1 MMNQQEEQQ
10 KHFTKLLSQWK
21 QEMQVKG
28 FIENEHLLMEQ
39 IRMLNEDKDKEN
51 LSTLLS
57 LAATSRMKKID
68 TQDSVVR
75 AWMEKAHSLNQ
86 KNEEAKQF
94 LAQFQWKAKKDVL
107 TSLQFPMIR
116 ETDNRQQ
123 KKKTAEQII
132 DLCQLFLQENEEHL
146 EDLEDTA
153 KNVKELG
160 DQELIHKYESLV
172 DLLDKAI
179 EAVVGV
185 RKAAEEFEQTISGS
199 FYNTTYF
206 YDMKAHLENIERIK
220 DEWKE
225 QFQEKESTELH
236 SPLSELDSMIGLDLV
251 KKRVKSLYQ
260 FLKYQKTRKEMG
272 FQTKDEMSLNM
283 IVTGNPGTGK
293 TTLVRLLANIYHE
306 LGVLP
311 RKDVIEVD
319 RSQLVGAYVGQTEE
333 NVRAIV
339 EKALGGIL
347 FIDEAYSLKRDGQ
360 TGNDYGQTAI
370 DTLVSLMTGK
380 EFGGRFAVVLAGY
393 PEEMRQFLDANPGL
407 RSRFPRSNL
416 IHLEDYSEDEL
427 ILIADKFAKENDYVL
442 THNAKS
448 QLRKRLEKERVDDTF
463 GNARTVRNLILDA
476 IFQKGAKTKG
486 QQTILDYTLLEK
498 EDFDND
504 EEEDSIRSNIALDD
518 LIGLDEVKE
527 EVKRL
532 ISFVKIQQIRREN
545 NLPILPLQLHS
556 VFMGNPGTGKTTVA
570 KIFAQ
575 ALKEC
580 GILKRGHL
588 LVTSRADFVAGYV
601 GQTAIKTKK
610 KIREALG
617 GVLFID
623 EAYSLLSQ
631 TTGDFGKE
639 VIDTIVDEMTKQ
651 NENLVIILAGYPHEM
666 EQLLESNPGLR
677 SRFKKFFHFHDYT
690 GAELI
695 EIMEHYGANYQY
707 ELSIDA
713 KSYLK
718 DELSKIQVNGNGRFA
733 TNLMDEAIQAQA
745 QRLIESGEMA
755 DVMHEA
761 TMIQQIDVD
770 RSLHKLRRGDS

>member
-1 MMNQQEEQQ
+1 MMNQREEQQ
-10 KHFTKLLSQWK
+10 KQFTKLLTQWQ
-21 QEMQVKG
+21 QEIAETGV
-28 FIENEHLLMEQ
+28 IANEKLLLEQ
-39 IRMLNEDKDKEN
+39 IKMLNEDMDKEN

-57 LAATSRMKKID
+57 LAAISRMKKINND
-68 TQDSVVR
+68 DSVVR
-75 AWMEKAHSLNQ
+75 AWMEKAHGLNQ

-94 LAQFQWKAKKDVL
+94 LAQYQWKAKEDVL

-146 EDLEDTA
+146 EELQDGA

-160 DQELIHKYESLV
+160 IQELIHKYDTLV

-206 YDMKAHLENIERIK
+206 YDMKAHLENMERIK

-225 QFQEKESTELH
+225 QFQEEESVEPH
-236 SPLSELDSMIGLDLV
+236 SSLTELDSMIGLHLV
-251 KKRVKSLYQ
+251 KKRVKAHYQ
-260 FLKYQKTRKEMG
+260 FLKYQKARKKMG

-311 RKDVIEVD
+311 RKEVIEAD
-319 RSQLVGAYVGQTEE
+319 RSQLVGAFVGQTEE

-347 FIDEAYSLKRDGQ
+347 FIDEAYSLKREGQ

-380 EFGGRFAVVLAGY
+380 EFGGKFAVVLAGY

-416 IHLEDYSEDEL
+416 IELEDYSEDEL
-427 ILIADKFAKENDYVL
+427 ILIAEKFAQENDYVL
-442 THNAKS
+442 TVDAKS
-448 QLRKRLEKERVDDTF
+448 ELRKRLEKERVDETF

-476 IFQKGAKTKG
+476 IFQKGAKTAG

-498 EDFDND
+498 EDFGNG
-504 EEEDSIRSNIALDD
+504 EEENSTHSHIALDK

-532 ISFVKIQQIRREN
+532 ISFVKIQQMRREH
-545 NLPILPLQLHS
+545 NLPVLPLQLHS

-570 KIFAQ
+570 KIYAQ

-588 LVTSRADFVAGYV
+588 LITSRADFVAGYV
-601 GQTAIKTKK
+601 GQTAIKTRK

-623 EAYSLLSQ
+623 EAYSLLSHSS
-631 TTGDFGKE
+631 GDFGKE

-690 GAELI
+690 VAELI
-695 EIMEHYGANYQY
+695 EIMELYGANYQY
-707 ELSIDA
+707 ALSLDA
-713 KSYLK
+713 QNYLK
-718 DELSKIQVNGNGRFA
+718 NELSKMPIDGNGRFA
-733 TNLMDEAIQAQA
+733 TNFMDEVIQAQA
-745 QRLIESGEMA
+745 LRLIESGEIEN
-755 DVMHEA
+755 VMHEA
-761 TMIQQIDVD
+761 TMIQQIDVE
-770 RSLHKLRRGDS
+770 RSLNKLRRGDT

>member
-1 MMNQQEEQQ
+1 MLNQQDEQRE
-10 KHFTKLLSQWK
+10 HITKLLSKWK
-21 QEMQVKG
+21 QEIIEEG
-28 FIENEHLLMEQ
+28 HIENEIQLIEQ
-39 IRMLNEDKDKEN
+39 IRTLDEEKDKEL

-57 LAATSRMKKID
+57 LAATSRIKKINAH
-68 TQDSVVR
+68 DSVVR
-75 AWMEKAHSLNQ
+75 AWMERAQSLNP
-86 KNEEAKQF
+86 KNEEAKRF
-94 LAQFQWKAKKDVL
+94 LAQFQWEGKKDVL
-107 TSLQFPMIR
+107 TNLQFPTIR

-132 DLCQLFLQENEEHL
+132 VLCKLFLQENEEHL
-146 EDLEDTA
+146 EDLEEAA
-153 KNVKELG
+153 KNVKDLKDIEL
-160 DQELIHKYESLV
+160 LHKYELLI
-172 DLLDKAI
+172 DLLEKAI

-199 FYNTTYF
+199 FYNTSYF

-220 DEWKE
+220 DEWSE
-225 QFQEKESTELH
+225 QFQEKEIREARSALN
-236 SPLSELDSMIGLDLV
+236 ELDSMIGLDLV
-251 KKRVKSLYQ
+251 KKRVKALYQ
-260 FLKYQKTRKEMG
+260 FLKYQKARKDIG
-272 FQTKDEMSLNM
+272 FQTKDEISLNM
-283 IVTGNPGTGK
+283 VVTGNPGTGK

-333 NVRAIV
+333 NVRKVV

-347 FIDEAYSLKRDGQ
+347 FIDEAYSLKREGQ

-380 EFGGRFAVVLAGY
+380 EFGGRFAVVMAGY
-393 PEEMRQFLDANPGL
+393 PEEMSQFLDANPGL

-427 ILIADKFAKENDYVL
+427 IVIAEKFAQENDYVL
-442 THNAKS
+442 TDEAKV
-448 QLRKRLEKERVDDTF
+448 QLRKRLEKERVDETF
-463 GNARTVRNLILDA
+463 GNARTVHNLILDA
-476 IFQKGAKTKG
+476 IFHKGAKAG
-486 QQTILDYTLLEK
+486 EQQTIFDYTLLDKDDFVTEETEK
-498 EDFDND
+498 TATSKLSLEQ
-504 EEEDSIRSNIALDD
+504 

-527 EVKRL
+527 EVRKL
-532 ISFVKIQQIRREN
+532 ISFVKIQQARREHG
-545 NLPILPLQLHS
+545 LPVLPLQLHS

-570 KIFAQ
+570 KIYAQ

-631 TTGDFGKE
+631 TSGDFGKE
-639 VIDTIVDEMTKQ
+639 VIDTLVDEMTKH

-690 GAELI
+690 NEELI
-695 EIMEHYGANYQY
+695 EIMEHYGSNYQY
-707 ELSIDA
+707 ELSTEA
-713 KSYLK
+713 KEYLQK
-718 DELSKIQVNGNGRFA
+718 ELSHIDINGNGRFA
-733 TNLMDEAIQAQA
+733 TNFMDEAIQAQA
-745 QRLIESGEMA
+745 SRLMEYENITSVINEATLVQKSDIES
-755 DVMHEA
+755 
-761 TMIQQIDVD
+761 
-770 RSLHKLRRGDS
+770 SLTKLRRGDS